1 MGHGALRKGSWR
13 DIGIGRQLAGYKV
26 WNTEKETFAIP
37 SANTMRGTFNIYCSV
52 AVVTKLQV
60 AFETCPATCP
70 GASYCRCPPLRMS
83 DFYELLFTS
92 CVFVPCLPRV
102 VPPPPI
108 WCLSPSPRA
117 GAIIR
122 TWQEQFARGS
132 TFMLLTSMIPP
143 I

>member
-1 MGHGALRKGSWR
+1 
-13 DIGIGRQLAGYKV
+13 
-26 WNTEKETFAIP
+26 
-37 SANTMRGTFNIYCSV
+37 MRGTFNIYCSV

-102 VPPPPI
+102 VPP
-108 WCLSPSPRA
+108 LQSGVYHR
-117 GAIIR
+117 
-122 TWQEQFARGS
+122 ARGQAQLYEHDKS
-132 TFMLLTSMIPP
+132 NLPGAQLSCSSPQ
-143 I
+143 